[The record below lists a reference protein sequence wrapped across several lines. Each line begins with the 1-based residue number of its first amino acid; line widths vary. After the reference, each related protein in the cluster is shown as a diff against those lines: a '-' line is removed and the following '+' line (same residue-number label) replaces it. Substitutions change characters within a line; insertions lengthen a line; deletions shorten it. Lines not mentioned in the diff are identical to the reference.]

1 MNTRVKVPI
10 SSNTQLFHLD
20 PRKTYSTMK
29 SLVISSLCLFS
40 GLSSLVSGA
49 SIPRYFEKQPTT
61 RRNLTSQE
69 VRRELGGQVSRG
81 TLIYGPSDA
90 EFANLTSRWTVY
102 SKPDVQVVIEPAA
115 ELDVST
121 IVRFHTYYYL

>member
-1 MNTRVKVPI
+1 
-10 SSNTQLFHLD
+10 
-20 PRKTYSTMK
+20 MK

-81 TLIYGPSDA
+81 TLIYGPADA